1 MGAQGREGRAAR
13 EIASERTAPGDATAQ
28 GGAKSGSAKSGGK
41 LTVGQ
46 CATLACLL
54 EATFPKPGNVH
65 RGADF
70 EDLSFTD
77 FVAAAVAI
85 GPAMEAA
92 AGGASVGTTVLE
104 AVRATRG
111 VCATNV
117 NLGIVLLLS
126 PLARAATQPD
136 IRTATQQVLKTLT
149 PADAAAVYEAIALA
163 KPGGMGKV
171 DAADVAGPP
180 PSDLIGAM
188 QLAADRD
195 TIAKQYVTGFA
206 DLFDFIV
213 PELTAGL
220 ARGWS
225 LADAVIR
232 THLRTMH
239 TIPDTLIARKCGMA
253 VAKEAAANAGSV
265 LKVGEPGNE
274 EYNEALADLD
284 FWLRSDG
291 HRRNPGT
298 TADLMAAGL
307 FVAVLGGVVPLPL
320 APSAVQLQRTDNAD
334 SET

>member
-1 MGAQGREGRAAR
+1 MEDDGRETRGAR
-13 EIASERTAPGDATAQ
+13 EISSERTAPGV
-28 GGAKSGSAKSGGK
+28 

-92 AGGASVGTTVLE
+92 AAGASLGATVLA
-104 AVRATRG
+104 AVRATRT

-117 NLGIVLLLS
+117 NLGIVLLLA
-126 PLARAATQPD
+126 PLARAASQTD
-136 IRTATQQVLKTLT
+136 LRGGTKRVLETLT
-149 PADAAAVYEAIALA
+149 PSDAATVYEAIALA
-163 KPGGMGKV
+163 NPGGMGKV
-171 DAADVAGPP
+171 DDADVAGPP
-180 PSDLIGAM
+180 PADLLAAM
-188 QLAADRD
+188 RLAADRD
-195 TIAKQYVTGFA
+195 TIAKQYTNGFA

-225 LADAVIR
+225 LSDAVIR

-239 TIPDTLIARKCGMA
+239 TIPDTLIARKCGAA
-253 VAKEAAANAGSV
+253 VAQEAAANAGAV
-265 LKVGEPGNE
+265 LEIGEPGNE

-284 FWLRSDG
+284 FWLRCDG

-298 TADLMAAGL
+298 TADLIAAAL
-307 FVAVLGGVVPLPL
+307 FVALLGGSISLPL
-320 APSAVQLQRTDNAD
+320 VPSAV
-334 SET
+334 

>member
-1 MGAQGREGRAAR
+1 MEADGGEGRAAR
-13 EIASERTAPGDATAQ
+13 ENASERTAPGDATLRD
-28 GGAKSGSAKSGGK
+28 GAKSGGAMTIGPM
-41 LTVGQ
+41 TVGQ

-54 EATFPKPGNVH
+54 EATIPKPGNVH

-70 EDLSFTD
+70 DDLSFLD

-92 AGGASVGTTVLE
+92 AAGAPLGATVLD
-104 AVRATRG
+104 AVRATRV

-117 NLGIVLLLS
+117 NLGIVLLLA
-126 PLARAATQPD
+126 PLACATAQAD
-136 IRTATQQVLKTLT
+136 LRSATQQVLESLT
-149 PADAAAVYEAIALA
+149 PADAEAVYEAIALA

-171 DAADVAGPP
+171 DDADVAGPP

-195 TIAKQYVTGFA
+195 TIAKQYVSGFA

-225 LADAVIR
+225 LTDAVIR
-232 THLRTMH
+232 THLQTMH

-253 VAKEAAANAGSV
+253 VAKEAAAIAGAV

-284 FWLRSDG
+284 FWLRCDG

-298 TADLMAAGL
+298 TADLIAAALFMAL
-307 FVAVLGGVVPLPL
+307 WGGVIPLPL
-320 APSAVQLQRTDNAD
+320 ASSAVQLQRIKTR
-334 SET
+334 ET